1 MSNIIEKENA
11 VKKVA
16 RLMWPYFR
24 PYKLM
29 LIVAITA
36 SIITASTNG
45 ALAVA
50 VKYVF
55 DDMFKPN
62 DYTYL
67 YILPIVVVII
77 YVAKSGF
84 LFLQGFLM
92 SYIGNKVIEKLRN
105 ETFEKMVK
113 MPVKYYADQ
122 STGVLMSKITNDI
135 NLVQSSIPTII
146 NMFRAVLTMIG
157 LIGVVI
163 YMNYKLAVIAI
174 ILYPIFIY
182 PLSIISKKLRK
193 YSTKGQE
200 RMGDLTSVLQES
212 FSGIRVV
219 KAFVAENKEIN
230 RFEHSNAETIKYAN
244 KSVLAGNL
252 ASPLTEA
259 LGSFGIGAVLL
270 IGGYQVISGQSTP
283 GTFLAFLA
291 ALVQIYEPVKLFAA
305 SNNALQASI
314 AASERVFA
322 VFHETD
328 EDIENHGNIECN
340 AEGKVVEFKNVSFT
354 YDNNLYALKDVSFT
368 TKAGSTVAFVGP
380 SGAGKTTMANLIPRF
395 YDVNGGAILI
405 DGINIKEYDLYSLR
419 HNIASVSQDA
429 FLFNDTIR
437 NNIGYSKDDA
447 TDEEIFAA
455 AKAAYANEFI
465 ESFPEKYDT
474 LCGERGVKLSGG
486 QKQRITIARALLKNP
501 PILILDEATSA
512 LDTESERIVQKALDN
527 LMKGRTSFVVAHR
540 LSTILNADMIVVFNK
555 GQIEAIG
562 KHEEIVKTSATYKR
576 LYEMQFKIEQEE
588 KIADNK

>member
-1 MSNIIEKENA
+1 
-11 VKKVA
+11 
-16 RLMWPYFR
+16 MWPYFA
-24 PYKLM
+24 PYKWLM
-29 LIVAITA
+29 FLAITA

-67 YILPIVVVII
+67 YILPIVVVVI

-84 LFLQGFLM
+84 LFMQGFLM

-105 ETFEKMVK
+105 ETFEKMVRL
-113 MPVKYYADQ
+113 PVKYYSNQ
-122 STGVLMSKITNDI
+122 STGVLMSRITNDI

-146 NMFRAVLTMIG
+146 SMFRAVLTMVG
-157 LIGVVI
+157 LIGVI
-163 YMNYKLAVIAI
+163 FYMNYQLALIALV
-174 ILYPIFIY
+174 LYPIFIF

-193 YSTKGQE
+193 YSHLGQE

-219 KAFVAENKEIN
+219 KAFVAEEKEVD
-230 RFEHSNAETIKYAN
+230 RFEKANAQTIKYAN

-270 IGGYQVISGQSTP
+270 IGGYQVISGTSTT
-283 GTFLAFLA
+283 GTFIAFLA
-291 ALVQIYEPVKLFAA
+291 ALVQIYEPVKLFAN

-314 AASERVFA
+314 AASDRVFSM
-322 VFHETD
+322 FD
-328 EDIENHGNIECN
+328 EEDEIIENKGSIPCN
-340 AEGKVVEFKNVSFT
+340 AEGKDIEFKNVSFK
-354 YDNNLYALKDVSFT
+354 YDNDIYALKDVSFKV
-368 TKAGSTVAFVGP
+368 KAGSTIAFVGP
-380 SGAGKTTMANLIPRF
+380 SGAGKTTMAHLIPRF
-395 YDVNGGAILI
+395 YDVTDGAILI
-405 DGINIKEYDLYSLR
+405 GGVDIKEYDLYSLR
-419 HNIASVSQDA
+419 HNIATVSQDA

-437 NNIGYSKDDA
+437 NNISYSKANA
-447 TDEEIFAA
+447 TDEEINKAA
-455 AKAAYANEFI
+455 RAAYADEFI

-486 QKQRITIARALLKNP
+486 QKQRVTIARALLKNP

-512 LDTESERIVQKALDN
+512 LDTESERVVQKALDN
-527 LMKGRTSFVVAHR
+527 LMQGRTSFVVAHR

-555 GQIEAIG
+555 GGIEAIG
-562 KHEEIVKTSATYKR
+562 RHEEILLSSPTYKK
-576 LYEMQFKIEQEE
+576 LYEMQFKIEEMEQE
-588 KIADNK
+588 KL

>member
-1 MSNIIEKENA
+1 
-11 VKKVA
+11 
-16 RLMWPYFR
+16 MWPYFA
-24 PYKLM
+24 PYKWLM
-29 LIVAITA
+29 FLAITA

-67 YILPIVVVII
+67 YILPIVVVVI

-84 LFLQGFLM
+84 LFMQGFLM

-105 ETFEKMVK
+105 ETFEKMVRL
-113 MPVKYYADQ
+113 PVKYYSNQ
-122 STGVLMSKITNDI
+122 STGVLMSRITNDI

-146 NMFRAVLTMIG
+146 SMFRAVLTMVG
-157 LIGVVI
+157 LIGVI
-163 YMNYKLAVIAI
+163 FYMNYQLALIALV
-174 ILYPIFIY
+174 LYPIFIF

-193 YSTKGQE
+193 YSHLGQE

-219 KAFVAENKEIN
+219 KAFVAEEKEVD
-230 RFEHSNAETIKYAN
+230 RFEKANAQTIKYAN

-270 IGGYQVISGQSTP
+270 MGGYQVISGTSTT
-283 GTFLAFLA
+283 GTFIAFLA
-291 ALVQIYEPVKLFAA
+291 ALVQIYEPVKLFAN

-314 AASERVFA
+314 AASDRVFSM
-322 VFHETD
+322 FD
-328 EDIENHGNIECN
+328 EEDEIIENKGSIPCN
-340 AEGKVVEFKNVSFT
+340 AEGKDIEFKNVSFK
-354 YDNNLYALKDVSFT
+354 YDNDIYALKDVSFKV
-368 TKAGSTVAFVGP
+368 KAGSTIAFVGP
-380 SGAGKTTMANLIPRF
+380 SGAGKTTMAHLIPRF
-395 YDVNGGAILI
+395 YDVTDGAILI
-405 DGINIKEYDLYSLR
+405 GGVDIKEYDLYSLR
-419 HNIASVSQDA
+419 HNIATVSQDA

-437 NNIGYSKDDA
+437 NNISYSKANA
-447 TDEEIFAA
+447 TDEEIKKAA
-455 AKAAYANEFI
+455 RAAYADEFI

-486 QKQRITIARALLKNP
+486 QKQRVTIARALLKNP

-512 LDTESERIVQKALDN
+512 LDTESERVVQKALDN
-527 LMKGRTSFVVAHR
+527 LMQGRTSFVVAHR

-555 GQIEAIG
+555 GGIEAIG
-562 KHEEIVKTSATYKR
+562 RHEEIVVSSPTYKK
-576 LYEMQFKIEQEE
+576 LYEMQFKIEEMEQEML
-588 KIADNK
+588 

>member
-1 MSNIIEKENA
+1 
-11 VKKVA
+11 
-16 RLMWPYFR
+16 MWPYFA
-24 PYKLM
+24 PYKWLM
-29 LIVAITA
+29 FLAITA

-67 YILPIVVVII
+67 YILPIVVVVI

-84 LFLQGFLM
+84 LFMQGFLM

-105 ETFEKMVK
+105 ETFEKMVRL
-113 MPVKYYADQ
+113 PVKYYSNQ
-122 STGVLMSKITNDI
+122 STGVLMSRITNDI

-146 NMFRAVLTMIG
+146 SMFRAVLTMVG
-157 LIGVVI
+157 LIGVI
-163 YMNYKLAVIAI
+163 FYMNYQLALIALV
-174 ILYPIFIY
+174 LYPIFIF

-193 YSTKGQE
+193 YSHLGQE

-219 KAFVAENKEIN
+219 KAFVAEEKEVD
-230 RFEHSNAETIKYAN
+230 RFEKANAQTIKYAN

-270 IGGYQVISGQSTP
+270 MGGYQVISGTSTT
-283 GTFLAFLA
+283 GTFIAFLA
-291 ALVQIYEPVKLFAA
+291 ALVQIYEPVKLFAN

-314 AASERVFA
+314 AASDRVFSM
-322 VFHETD
+322 FD
-328 EDIENHGNIECN
+328 EEDEIIENKGRTPCN
-340 AEGKVVEFKNVSFT
+340 AEGKDIEFKNVSFK
-354 YDNNLYALKDVSFT
+354 YDNDIYALKDVSFKV
-368 TKAGSTVAFVGP
+368 KAGSTVAFVGP
-380 SGAGKTTMANLIPRF
+380 SGAGKTTMAHLIPRF
-395 YDVNGGAILI
+395 YDVTDGAILI
-405 DGINIKEYDLYSLR
+405 GGVDIKEYDLYSLR
-419 HNIASVSQDA
+419 HNIATVSQDA

-437 NNIGYSKDDA
+437 NNISYSKANA
-447 TDEEIFAA
+447 TDEEIKKAA
-455 AKAAYANEFI
+455 RAAYADEFI

-486 QKQRITIARALLKNP
+486 QKQRVTIARALLKNP

-512 LDTESERIVQKALDN
+512 LDTESERVVQKALDN
-527 LMKGRTSFVVAHR
+527 LMQGRTSFVVAHR

-555 GQIEAIG
+555 GGIEAIG
-562 KHEEIVKTSATYKR
+562 RHEEILVSSPTYKK
-576 LYEMQFKIEQEE
+576 LYEMQFKIEEMEQE
-588 KIADNK
+588 KL

>member
-1 MSNIIEKENA
+1 
-11 VKKVA
+11 
-16 RLMWPYFR
+16 MWPYFA
-24 PYKLM
+24 PYKWLM
-29 LIVAITA
+29 FLAITA

-67 YILPIVVVII
+67 YILPIVVVVI

-84 LFLQGFLM
+84 LFMQGFLM

-105 ETFEKMVK
+105 ETFEKMVRL
-113 MPVKYYADQ
+113 PVKYYSNQ
-122 STGVLMSKITNDI
+122 STGVLMSRITNDI

-146 NMFRAVLTMIG
+146 SMFRAVLTMVG
-157 LIGVVI
+157 LIGVI
-163 YMNYKLAVIAI
+163 FYMNYQLALIALV
-174 ILYPIFIY
+174 LYPIFIF

-193 YSTKGQE
+193 YSHLGQE

-219 KAFVAENKEIN
+219 KAFVAEEKEVD
-230 RFEHSNAETIKYAN
+230 RFEKANAQTIKYAN

-270 IGGYQVISGQSTP
+270 MGGYQVISGTSTT
-283 GTFLAFLA
+283 GTFIAFLA
-291 ALVQIYEPVKLFAA
+291 ALVQIYEPVKLFAN

-314 AASERVFA
+314 AASDRVFSM
-322 VFHETD
+322 FD
-328 EDIENHGNIECN
+328 EEDEVIENKGTITCN
-340 AEGKVVEFKNVSFT
+340 AEGKDIEFKNVSFK
-354 YDNNLYALKDVSFT
+354 YDNDIYALKDVSFT
-368 TKAGSTVAFVGP
+368 VKAGSTIAFVGP
-380 SGAGKTTMANLIPRF
+380 SGAGKTTMAHLIPRF
-395 YDVNGGAILI
+395 YDVTDGAILI
-405 DGINIKEYDLYSLR
+405 GGVDIKEYDLYSLR
-419 HNIASVSQDA
+419 HNIATVSQDA

-437 NNIGYSKDDA
+437 NNISYSKANA
-447 TDEEIFAA
+447 TDEEIKKAA
-455 AKAAYANEFI
+455 RAAYADEFI

-486 QKQRITIARALLKNP
+486 QKQRVTIARALLKNP

-512 LDTESERIVQKALDN
+512 LDTESERVVQKALDN
-527 LMKGRTSFVVAHR
+527 LMQGRTSFVVAHR

-555 GQIEAIG
+555 GGIEAIG
-562 KHEEIVKTSATYKR
+562 RHEEILVSSPTYKK
-576 LYEMQFKIEQEE
+576 LYEMQFKIEEMEQE
-588 KIADNK
+588 KL

>member
-1 MSNIIEKENA
+1 
-11 VKKVA
+11 
-16 RLMWPYFR
+16 MWPYFA
-24 PYKLM
+24 PYKWLM
-29 LIVAITA
+29 FLAITA

-67 YILPIVVVII
+67 YILPIVVVVI

-84 LFLQGFLM
+84 LFMQGFLM

-105 ETFEKMVK
+105 ETFEKMVRL
-113 MPVKYYADQ
+113 PVKYYSNQ
-122 STGVLMSKITNDI
+122 STGVLMSRITNDI

-146 NMFRAVLTMIG
+146 SMFRAVLTMVG
-157 LIGVVI
+157 LIGVII
-163 YMNYKLAVIAI
+163 YMNYQLALIALV
-174 ILYPIFIY
+174 LYPIFIF

-193 YSTKGQE
+193 YSHLGQE
-200 RMGDLTSVLQES
+200 RMGILTSVLQES

-219 KAFVAENKEIN
+219 KAFVAEEKEVD
-230 RFEHSNAETIKYAN
+230 RFEKANAQTIKYAN

-270 IGGYQVISGQSTP
+270 MGGYQVISGTSTT
-283 GTFLAFLA
+283 GTFIAFLA
-291 ALVQIYEPVKLFAA
+291 ALVQIYEPVKLFAN

-314 AASERVFA
+314 AASDRVFSM
-322 VFHETD
+322 FD
-328 EDIENHGNIECN
+328 EEDEVIENKGTITCN
-340 AEGKVVEFKNVSFT
+340 AEGKDIEFKNVSFK
-354 YDNNLYALKDVSFT
+354 YDNDIYALKDVSFKV
-368 TKAGSTVAFVGP
+368 KAGSTVAFVGP
-380 SGAGKTTMANLIPRF
+380 SGAGKTTMAHLIPRF
-395 YDVNGGAILI
+395 YDVTDGAILI
-405 DGINIKEYDLYSLR
+405 GGVDIKEYDLYSLR
-419 HNIASVSQDA
+419 HNIATVSQDA

-437 NNIGYSKDDA
+437 NNISYSKANA
-447 TDEEIFAA
+447 TDEEIKKAA
-455 AKAAYANEFI
+455 RAAYADEFI

-486 QKQRITIARALLKNP
+486 QKQRVTIARALLKNP

-512 LDTESERIVQKALDN
+512 LDTESERVVQKALDN
-527 LMKGRTSFVVAHR
+527 LMQGRTSFVVAHR

-555 GQIEAIG
+555 GGIEAIG
-562 KHEEIVKTSATYKR
+562 RHEEILVSSPTYKK
-576 LYEMQFKIEQEE
+576 LYEMQFKIEEMEQE
-588 KIADNK
+588 KL

>member
-1 MSNIIEKENA
+1 
-11 VKKVA
+11 
-16 RLMWPYFR
+16 MWPYFA
-24 PYKLM
+24 PYKWLM
-29 LIVAITA
+29 FLAITA

-67 YILPIVVVII
+67 YILPIVVVVI

-84 LFLQGFLM
+84 LFMQGFLM

-105 ETFEKMVK
+105 ETFEKMVRL
-113 MPVKYYADQ
+113 PVKYYSNQ
-122 STGVLMSKITNDI
+122 STGVLMSRITNDI

-146 NMFRAVLTMIG
+146 SMFRAVLTMVG
-157 LIGVVI
+157 LIGVII
-163 YMNYKLAVIAI
+163 YMNYQLALIALV
-174 ILYPIFIY
+174 LYPIFIF

-193 YSTKGQE
+193 YSHLGQE

-219 KAFVAENKEIN
+219 KAFVAEEKEVD
-230 RFEHSNAETIKYAN
+230 RFEKANAQTIKYAN

-270 IGGYQVISGQSTP
+270 MGGYQVISGTSTT
-283 GTFLAFLA
+283 GTFIAFLA
-291 ALVQIYEPVKLFAA
+291 ALVQIYEPVKLFAN

-314 AASERVFA
+314 AASDRVFSM
-322 VFHETD
+322 FD
-328 EDIENHGNIECN
+328 EEDEVIENKGTITCN
-340 AEGKVVEFKNVSFT
+340 AEGKDIEFKNVSFK
-354 YDNNLYALKDVSFT
+354 YDNDIYALKDVSFKV
-368 TKAGSTVAFVGP
+368 KAGSTIAFVGP
-380 SGAGKTTMANLIPRF
+380 SGAGKTTMAHLIPRF
-395 YDVNGGAILI
+395 YDVTDGAILI
-405 DGINIKEYDLYSLR
+405 GGVDIKEYDLYSLR
-419 HNIASVSQDA
+419 HNIATVSQDA

-437 NNIGYSKDDA
+437 NNISYSKANA
-447 TDEEIFAA
+447 TDEEIKKAA
-455 AKAAYANEFI
+455 RAAYADEFI

-486 QKQRITIARALLKNP
+486 QKQRVTIARALLKNP

-512 LDTESERIVQKALDN
+512 LDTESERVVQKALDN
-527 LMKGRTSFVVAHR
+527 LMQGRTSFVVAHR

-555 GQIEAIG
+555 GGIEAIG
-562 KHEEIVKTSATYKR
+562 RHEEILVSSPTYKK
-576 LYEMQFKIEQEE
+576 LYEMQFKIEEMEQE
-588 KIADNK
+588 KL

>member
-1 MSNIIEKENA
+1 
-11 VKKVA
+11 
-16 RLMWPYFR
+16 MWPYFA
-24 PYKLM
+24 PYKWLM
-29 LIVAITA
+29 FLAITA

-67 YILPIVVVII
+67 YILPIVVVVI

-84 LFLQGFLM
+84 LFMQGFLM

-105 ETFEKMVK
+105 ETFEKMVRL
-113 MPVKYYADQ
+113 PVKYYSNQ
-122 STGVLMSKITNDI
+122 STGVLMSRITNDI

-146 NMFRAVLTMIG
+146 SMFRAVLTMVG
-157 LIGVVI
+157 LIGVI
-163 YMNYKLAVIAI
+163 FYMNYQLALIALV
-174 ILYPIFIY
+174 LYPIFIF

-193 YSTKGQE
+193 YSHLGQE

-219 KAFVAENKEIN
+219 KAFVAEEKEVD
-230 RFEHSNAETIKYAN
+230 RFEKANAQTIKYAN

-270 IGGYQVISGQSTP
+270 MGGYQVISGTSTT
-283 GTFLAFLA
+283 GTFIAFLA
-291 ALVQIYEPVKLFAA
+291 ALVQIYEPVKLFAN

-314 AASERVFA
+314 AASDRVFSM
-322 VFHETD
+322 FD
-328 EDIENHGNIECN
+328 EEDEVIENKGTITCN
-340 AEGKVVEFKNVSFT
+340 AEGKDIEFKNVSFK
-354 YDNNLYALKDVSFT
+354 YDNDIYALKDVSFKV
-368 TKAGSTVAFVGP
+368 KAGSTVAFVGP
-380 SGAGKTTMANLIPRF
+380 SGAGKTTMAHLIPRF
-395 YDVNGGAILI
+395 YDVTDGAILI
-405 DGINIKEYDLYSLR
+405 GGVDIKEYDLYSLR
-419 HNIASVSQDA
+419 HNIATVSQDA

-437 NNIGYSKDDA
+437 NNISYSKANA
-447 TDEEIFAA
+447 TDEEIKKAA
-455 AKAAYANEFI
+455 RAAYADEFI

-486 QKQRITIARALLKNP
+486 QKQRVTIARALLKNP

-512 LDTESERIVQKALDN
+512 LDTESERVVQKALDN
-527 LMKGRTSFVVAHR
+527 LMQGRTSFVVAHR

-555 GQIEAIG
+555 GGIEAIG
-562 KHEEIVKTSATYKR
+562 RHEEILVSSPTYKK
-576 LYEMQFKIEQEE
+576 LYEMQFKIEEMEQEML
-588 KIADNK
+588 

>member
-1 MSNIIEKENA
+1 
-11 VKKVA
+11 
-16 RLMWPYFR
+16 MWPYFA
-24 PYKLM
+24 PYKWLM
-29 LIVAITA
+29 FLAITA

-67 YILPIVVVII
+67 YILPIVVVVI

-84 LFLQGFLM
+84 LFMQGFLM

-105 ETFEKMVK
+105 ETFEKMVRL
-113 MPVKYYADQ
+113 PVKYYSNQ
-122 STGVLMSKITNDI
+122 STGVLMSRITNDI

-146 NMFRAVLTMIG
+146 SMFRAVLTMVG
-157 LIGVVI
+157 LIGVI
-163 YMNYKLAVIAI
+163 FYMNYQLALIALV
-174 ILYPIFIY
+174 LYPIFIF

-193 YSTKGQE
+193 YSHLGQE

-219 KAFVAENKEIN
+219 KAFVAEEKEVD
-230 RFEHSNAETIKYAN
+230 RFEKANAQTIKYAN

-270 IGGYQVISGQSTP
+270 IGGYQVISGTSTT
-283 GTFLAFLA
+283 GTFIAFLA
-291 ALVQIYEPVKLFAA
+291 ALVQIYEPVKLFAN

-314 AASERVFA
+314 AASDRVFSM
-322 VFHETD
+322 FD
-328 EDIENHGNIECN
+328 EEDEIIENKGSIPCN
-340 AEGKVVEFKNVSFT
+340 AEGKDIEFKNVSFK
-354 YDNNLYALKDVSFT
+354 YDNDIYALKDVSFT
-368 TKAGSTVAFVGP
+368 VKAGSTIAFVGP
-380 SGAGKTTMANLIPRF
+380 SGAGKTTMAHLIPRF
-395 YDVNGGAILI
+395 YDVTDGAILI
-405 DGINIKEYDLYSLR
+405 GGVDIKEYDLYSLR
-419 HNIASVSQDA
+419 HNIATVSQDA

-437 NNIGYSKDDA
+437 NNISYSKANA
-447 TDEEIFAA
+447 TDEEIKKAA
-455 AKAAYANEFI
+455 RAAYADEFI

-486 QKQRITIARALLKNP
+486 QKQRVTIARALLKNP

-512 LDTESERIVQKALDN
+512 LDTESERVVQKALDN
-527 LMKGRTSFVVAHR
+527 LMQGRTSFVVAHR

-555 GQIEAIG
+555 GGIEAIG
-562 KHEEIVKTSATYKR
+562 RHEEILVSSPTYKK
-576 LYEMQFKIEQEE
+576 LYEMQFKIEEMEQE
-588 KIADNK
+588 KL

>member
-1 MSNIIEKENA
+1 
-11 VKKVA
+11 
-16 RLMWPYFR
+16 MWPYFA
-24 PYKLM
+24 PYKWL
-29 LIVAITA
+29 LFLAITA

-67 YILPIVVVII
+67 YILPIVVVVI

-84 LFLQGFLM
+84 LFMQGFLM

-105 ETFEKMVK
+105 ETFEKMVRL
-113 MPVKYYADQ
+113 PVKYYSNQ
-122 STGVLMSKITNDI
+122 STGVLMSRITNDI

-146 NMFRAVLTMIG
+146 SMFRAVLTMVG
-157 LIGVVI
+157 LIGVII
-163 YMNYKLAVIAI
+163 YMNYQLALIALV
-174 ILYPIFIY
+174 LYPIFIV

-193 YSTKGQE
+193 YSHLGQE
-200 RMGDLTSVLQES
+200 RMGTLTSVLQES

-219 KAFVAENKEIN
+219 KAFVAEEKEVD
-230 RFEHSNAETIKYAN
+230 RFEKANAQTIKYAN

-270 IGGYQVISGQSTP
+270 MGGYQVISGTSTT
-283 GTFLAFLA
+283 GTFIAFLA
-291 ALVQIYEPVKLFAA
+291 ALVQIYEPVKLFAN

-314 AASERVFA
+314 AASDRVFSM
-322 VFHETD
+322 FD
-328 EDIENHGNIECN
+328 EEDEIIENKGSIPCN
-340 AEGKVVEFKNVSFT
+340 AEGKDIEFKNVSFK
-354 YDNNLYALKDVSFT
+354 YDNDIYALKDVSFKV
-368 TKAGSTVAFVGP
+368 KAGSTVAFVGP
-380 SGAGKTTMANLIPRF
+380 SGAGKTTMAHLIPRF
-395 YDVNGGAILI
+395 YDVTDGAILI
-405 DGINIKEYDLYSLR
+405 GGVDIKEYDLYSLR
-419 HNIASVSQDA
+419 HNIATVSQDA

-437 NNIGYSKDDA
+437 NNISYSKANA
-447 TDEEIFAA
+447 TDEEIKKAA
-455 AKAAYANEFI
+455 RAAYADEFI

-486 QKQRITIARALLKNP
+486 QKQRVTIARALLKNP

-512 LDTESERIVQKALDN
+512 LDTESERVVQKALDN
-527 LMKGRTSFVVAHR
+527 LMQGRTSFVVAHR

-555 GQIEAIG
+555 GGIEAIG
-562 KHEEIVKTSATYKR
+562 RHEEIVVSSPTYKK
-576 LYEMQFKIEQEE
+576 LYEMQFKIEEMEQEML
-588 KIADNK
+588 

>member
-1 MSNIIEKENA
+1 
-11 VKKVA
+11 
-16 RLMWPYFR
+16 MWPYFA
-24 PYKLM
+24 PYKWLM
-29 LIVAITA
+29 FLAITA

-67 YILPIVVVII
+67 YILPIVVVVI

-84 LFLQGFLM
+84 LFMQGFLM

-105 ETFEKMVK
+105 ETFEKMVRL
-113 MPVKYYADQ
+113 PVKYYSNQ
-122 STGVLMSKITNDI
+122 STGVLMSRITNDI

-146 NMFRAVLTMIG
+146 SMFRAVLTMVG
-157 LIGVVI
+157 LIGVI
-163 YMNYKLAVIAI
+163 FYMNYQLALIALV
-174 ILYPIFIY
+174 LYPIFIF

-193 YSTKGQE
+193 YSHLGQE

-219 KAFVAENKEIN
+219 KAFVAEEKEVD
-230 RFEHSNAETIKYAN
+230 RFEKANAQTIKYAN

-270 IGGYQVISGQSTP
+270 IGGYQVISGTSTT
-283 GTFLAFLA
+283 GTFIAFLA
-291 ALVQIYEPVKLFAA
+291 ALVQIYEPVKLFAN

-314 AASERVFA
+314 AASDRVFSM
-322 VFHETD
+322 FD
-328 EDIENHGNIECN
+328 EEDEIIENKGSIPCN
-340 AEGKVVEFKNVSFT
+340 AEGKDIEFKNVSFK
-354 YDNNLYALKDVSFT
+354 YDNDIYALKDVSFKV
-368 TKAGSTVAFVGP
+368 KAGSTVAFVGP
-380 SGAGKTTMANLIPRF
+380 SGAGKTTMAHLIPRF
-395 YDVNGGAILI
+395 YDVTDGAILI
-405 DGINIKEYDLYSLR
+405 GGVDIKEYDLYSLR
-419 HNIASVSQDA
+419 HNIATVSQDA

-437 NNIGYSKDDA
+437 NNISYSKANA
-447 TDEEIFAA
+447 TDEEIKKAA
-455 AKAAYANEFI
+455 RAAYADEFI

-486 QKQRITIARALLKNP
+486 QKQRVTIARALLKNP

-512 LDTESERIVQKALDN
+512 LDTESERVVQKALDN
-527 LMKGRTSFVVAHR
+527 LMQGRTSFVVAHR

-555 GQIEAIG
+555 GGIEAIG
-562 KHEEIVKTSATYKR
+562 RHEEILLSSPTYKK
-576 LYEMQFKIEQEE
+576 LYEMQFKIEEMEQEML
-588 KIADNK
+588 

>member
-1 MSNIIEKENA
+1 
-11 VKKVA
+11 
-16 RLMWPYFR
+16 MWPYFA
-24 PYKLM
+24 PYKWLM
-29 LIVAITA
+29 FLAITA

-67 YILPIVVVII
+67 YILPIVVVVI

-84 LFLQGFLM
+84 LFMQGFLM

-105 ETFEKMVK
+105 ETFEKMVRL
-113 MPVKYYADQ
+113 PVKYYSNQ
-122 STGVLMSKITNDI
+122 STGVLMSRITNDI

-146 NMFRAVLTMIG
+146 SMFRAVLTMVG
-157 LIGVVI
+157 LIGVI
-163 YMNYKLAVIAI
+163 FYMNYQLALIALV
-174 ILYPIFIY
+174 LYPIFIF

-193 YSTKGQE
+193 YSHLGQE
-200 RMGDLTSVLQES
+200 RMGTLTSVLQES

-219 KAFVAENKEIN
+219 KAFVAEEKEVD
-230 RFEHSNAETIKYAN
+230 RFEKANAQTIKYAN

-270 IGGYQVISGQSTP
+270 MGGYQVISGTSTT
-283 GTFLAFLA
+283 GTFIAFLA
-291 ALVQIYEPVKLFAA
+291 ALVQIYEPVKLFAN

-314 AASERVFA
+314 AASDRVFSM
-322 VFHETD
+322 FD
-328 EDIENHGNIECN
+328 EEDEVIENKGTITCN
-340 AEGKVVEFKNVSFT
+340 AEGKDIEFKNVSFK
-354 YDNNLYALKDVSFT
+354 YDNDIYALKDVSFKV
-368 TKAGSTVAFVGP
+368 KAGSTIAFVGP
-380 SGAGKTTMANLIPRF
+380 SGAGKTTMAHLIPRF
-395 YDVNGGAILI
+395 YDVTDGAILI
-405 DGINIKEYDLYSLR
+405 GGVDIKEYDLYSLR
-419 HNIASVSQDA
+419 HNIATVSQDA

-437 NNIGYSKDDA
+437 NNISYSKANA
-447 TDEEIFAA
+447 TDEEIKKAA
-455 AKAAYANEFI
+455 RAAYADEFI

-486 QKQRITIARALLKNP
+486 QKQRVTIARALLKNP

-512 LDTESERIVQKALDN
+512 LDTESERVVQKALDN
-527 LMKGRTSFVVAHR
+527 LMQGRTSFVVAHR

-555 GQIEAIG
+555 GGIEAIG
-562 KHEEIVKTSATYKR
+562 RHEEIVVSSPTYKK
-576 LYEMQFKIEQEE
+576 LYEMQFKIEEMEQEML
-588 KIADNK
+588 

>member
-1 MSNIIEKENA
+1 
-11 VKKVA
+11 
-16 RLMWPYFR
+16 MWPYFA
-24 PYKLM
+24 PYKWLM
-29 LIVAITA
+29 FLAITA

-67 YILPIVVVII
+67 YILPIVVVVI

-84 LFLQGFLM
+84 LFMQGFLM

-105 ETFEKMVK
+105 ETFEKMVRL
-113 MPVKYYADQ
+113 PVKYYSNQ
-122 STGVLMSKITNDI
+122 STGVLMSRITNDI

-146 NMFRAVLTMIG
+146 SMFRAVLTMVG
-157 LIGVVI
+157 LIGVI
-163 YMNYKLAVIAI
+163 FYMNYQLALIALV
-174 ILYPIFIY
+174 LYPIFIF

-193 YSTKGQE
+193 YSHLGQE

-219 KAFVAENKEIN
+219 KAFVAEEKEVD
-230 RFEHSNAETIKYAN
+230 RFEKANAQTIKYAN

-270 IGGYQVISGQSTP
+270 MGGYQVISGTSTT
-283 GTFLAFLA
+283 GTFIAFLA
-291 ALVQIYEPVKLFAA
+291 ALVQIYEPVKLFAN

-314 AASERVFA
+314 AASDRVFSM
-322 VFHETD
+322 FD
-328 EDIENHGNIECN
+328 EEDEIIENKGIIPCN
-340 AEGKVVEFKNVSFT
+340 AEGKDIEFKKVSFK
-354 YDNNLYALKDVSFT
+354 YDNDIYALKDVSFKV
-368 TKAGSTVAFVGP
+368 KAGSTIAFVGP
-380 SGAGKTTMANLIPRF
+380 SGAGKTTMAHLIPRF
-395 YDVNGGAILI
+395 YDVTDGAILI
-405 DGINIKEYDLYSLR
+405 GGVDIKEYDLYSLR
-419 HNIASVSQDA
+419 HNIATVSQDA

-437 NNIGYSKDDA
+437 NNISYSKANA
-447 TDEEIFAA
+447 TDEEIKKAA
-455 AKAAYANEFI
+455 RAAYADEFI

-486 QKQRITIARALLKNP
+486 QKQRVTIARALLKNP

-512 LDTESERIVQKALDN
+512 LDTESERVVQKALDN
-527 LMKGRTSFVVAHR
+527 LMQGRTSFVVAHR

-555 GQIEAIG
+555 GGIEAIG
-562 KHEEIVKTSATYKR
+562 RHEEILVSSPTYKK
-576 LYEMQFKIEQEE
+576 LYEMQFKIEEMEQE
-588 KIADNK
+588 KL

>member
-1 MSNIIEKENA
+1 
-11 VKKVA
+11 
-16 RLMWPYFR
+16 MWPYFA
-24 PYKLM
+24 PYKWLM
-29 LIVAITA
+29 FLAIAA

-67 YILPIVVVII
+67 YILPIVVILI

-105 ETFEKMVK
+105 ETFEKMVRL
-113 MPVKYYADQ
+113 PVKYYSNQ
-122 STGVLMSKITNDI
+122 STGALMSRITNDI

-157 LIGVVI
+157 LIGVI
-163 YMNYKLAVIAI
+163 FYMNYQLALIAI
-174 ILYPIFIY
+174 VLYPIFIF

-193 YSTKGQE
+193 YSHLGQE

-219 KAFVAENKEIN
+219 KAFVAEEKEVD
-230 RFEHSNAETIKYAN
+230 RFEKANAQTIKYAN

-270 IGGYQVISGQSTP
+270 MGGYQVISGTSTT
-283 GTFLAFLA
+283 GTFIAFLA
-291 ALVQIYEPVKLFAA
+291 ALVQIYEPVKLFAN

-314 AASERVFA
+314 AATDRVFSM
-322 VFHETD
+322 FD
-328 EDIENHGNIECN
+328 EEDEVIENKGTITCN
-340 AEGKVVEFKNVSFT
+340 AEGKDIEFKNVSFK
-354 YDNNLYALKDVSFT
+354 YDDVYALKDVSF
-368 TKAGSTVAFVGP
+368 KVKSGSTVAFVGP
-380 SGAGKTTMANLIPRF
+380 SGAGKTTMAHLIPRF
-395 YDVNGGAILI
+395 YDVTEGAILI
-405 DGINIKEYDLYSLR
+405 GGVDIKDYDLYSLR
-419 HNIASVSQDA
+419 HNIATVSQDA

-437 NNIGYSKDDA
+437 NNISYSNANA
-447 TDEEIFAA
+447 TEEDIKNAA
-455 AKAAYANEFI
+455 RAAYADEFI

-486 QKQRITIARALLKNP
+486 QKQRVTIARALLKNP

-512 LDTESERIVQKALDN
+512 LDTESERVVQKALDN
-527 LMKGRTSFVVAHR
+527 LMQGRTSFVVAHR

-555 GQIEAIG
+555 GGIEAIG
-562 KHEEIVKTSATYKR
+562 RHEEILISSPTYKK
-576 LYEMQFKIEQEE
+576 LYEMQFKVEE
-588 KIADNK
+588 ME

>member
-1 MSNIIEKENA
+1 
-11 VKKVA
+11 
-16 RLMWPYFR
+16 MWPYFA
-24 PYKLM
+24 PYKWLM
-29 LIVAITA
+29 FLAIIA

-67 YILPIVVVII
+67 YILPITVVLI
-77 YVAKSGF
+77 YVAKSSF
-84 LFLQGFLM
+84 LFMQGFLM
-92 SYIGNKVIEKLRN
+92 SFIGNKVIEKLRN
-105 ETFEKMVK
+105 EKFEKMIRL
-113 MPVKYYADQ
+113 PVKYYSDQ
-122 STGVLMSKITNDI
+122 STGALMSRITNDI

-146 NMFRAVLTMIG
+146 SMFRAVLTMIG
-157 LIGVVI
+157 LIGVII
-163 YMNYKLAVIAI
+163 YMNYKLALIAI
-174 ILYPIFIY
+174 VLYPIFIF

-193 YSTKGQE
+193 YSHLGQE

-219 KAFVAENKEIN
+219 KAFVAEDKEVE
-230 RFEHSNAETIKYAN
+230 RFEKANAQTIKYAN

-270 IGGYQVISGQSTP
+270 MGGYQVISGTSTT
-283 GTFLAFLA
+283 GTFIAFLA
-291 ALVQIYEPVKLFAA
+291 ALVQIYEPVKLFAN

-314 AASERVFA
+314 AATDRVFSM
-322 VFHETD
+322 FD
-328 EDIENHGNIECN
+328 EEDEVIENKGSVECN
-340 AEGKVVEFKNVSFT
+340 AEGKDIEFKNVSFK
-354 YDNNLYALKDVSFT
+354 YKDNIYALKNISFNV
-368 TKAGSTVAFVGP
+368 KAGSTVAFVGP
-380 SGAGKTTMANLIPRF
+380 SGAGKTTLAHLIPRF
-395 YDVNGGAILI
+395 YDVTEGAILI
-405 DGINIKEYDLYSLR
+405 GGINIKDYDLYSLR
-419 HNIASVSQDA
+419 HNIATVSQDA

-437 NNIGYSKDDA
+437 NNISYSKENA
-447 TDEEIFAA
+447 TDEEIKNAA
-455 AKAAYANEFI
+455 RAAYADEFI
-465 ESFPEKYDT
+465 ENFPEKYDA

-512 LDTESERIVQKALDN
+512 LDTESERVVQKALDN

-540 LSTILNADMIVVFNK
+540 LSTILNADIIVVFNN
-555 GQIEAIG
+555 GGIEAIG
-562 KHEEIVKTSATYKR
+562 RHEEILVSSPTYKN
-576 LYEMQFKIEQEE
+576 LYEMQFKVEE
-588 KIADNK
+588 MENITAGKE

>member
-1 MSNIIEKENA
+1 
-11 VKKVA
+11 
-16 RLMWPYFR
+16 MWPYFA
-24 PYKLM
+24 PYKWLM
-29 LIVAITA
+29 FLAITA

-67 YILPIVVVII
+67 YILPIVVVVI

-84 LFLQGFLM
+84 LFMQGFLM

-105 ETFEKMVK
+105 ETFEKMVRL
-113 MPVKYYADQ
+113 PVKYYSNQ
-122 STGVLMSKITNDI
+122 STGVLMSRITNDI

-146 NMFRAVLTMIG
+146 SMFRAVLTMVG
-157 LIGVVI
+157 LIGVI
-163 YMNYKLAVIAI
+163 FYMNYQLALIALV
-174 ILYPIFIY
+174 LYPIFIF

-193 YSTKGQE
+193 YSHLGQE

-219 KAFVAENKEIN
+219 KAFVAEEKEVD
-230 RFEHSNAETIKYAN
+230 RFEKANAQTIKYAN

-270 IGGYQVISGQSTP
+270 MGGYQVISGTSTT
-283 GTFLAFLA
+283 GTFIAFLA
-291 ALVQIYEPVKLFAA
+291 ALVQIYEPVKLFAN

-314 AASERVFA
+314 AASDRVFSM
-322 VFHETD
+322 FD
-328 EDIENHGNIECN
+328 EEDEIIENKGSIPCN
-340 AEGKVVEFKNVSFT
+340 AEGKDIEFKNVSFK
-354 YDNNLYALKDVSFT
+354 YDNDIYALKDVSFKI
-368 TKAGSTVAFVGP
+368 KAGSTVAFVGP
-380 SGAGKTTMANLIPRF
+380 SGAGKTTMAHLIPRF
-395 YDVNGGAILI
+395 YDVTDGAILI
-405 DGINIKEYDLYSLR
+405 GGVDIKEYDLYSLR
-419 HNIASVSQDA
+419 HNIATVSQDA

-437 NNIGYSKDDA
+437 NNISYSKANA
-447 TDEEIFAA
+447 TDEEIKKAA
-455 AKAAYANEFI
+455 RAAYADEFI

-486 QKQRITIARALLKNP
+486 QKQRVTIARALLKNP

-512 LDTESERIVQKALDN
+512 LDTESERVVQKALDN
-527 LMKGRTSFVVAHR
+527 LMQGRTSFVVAHR

-555 GQIEAIG
+555 GGIEAIG
-562 KHEEIVKTSATYKR
+562 RHEEILLSSPTYKK
-576 LYEMQFKIEQEE
+576 LYEMQFKIEEMEQEML
-588 KIADNK
+588 

>member
-1 MSNIIEKENA
+1 
-11 VKKVA
+11 
-16 RLMWPYFR
+16 MWPYFA
-24 PYKLM
+24 PYKWLM
-29 LIVAITA
+29 FLAITA

-67 YILPIVVVII
+67 YILPIVVVVI

-84 LFLQGFLM
+84 LFMQGFLM

-105 ETFEKMVK
+105 ETFEKMVRL
-113 MPVKYYADQ
+113 PVKYYSNQ
-122 STGVLMSKITNDI
+122 STGVLMSRITNDI

-146 NMFRAVLTMIG
+146 SMFRAVLTMVG
-157 LIGVVI
+157 LIGVI
-163 YMNYKLAVIAI
+163 FYMNYQLALIALV
-174 ILYPIFIY
+174 LYPIFIF

-193 YSTKGQE
+193 YSHLGQE

-219 KAFVAENKEIN
+219 KAFVAEEKEVD
-230 RFEHSNAETIKYAN
+230 RFEKANAQTIKYAN

-270 IGGYQVISGQSTP
+270 MGGYQVISGTSTT
-283 GTFLAFLA
+283 GTFIAFLA
-291 ALVQIYEPVKLFAA
+291 ALVQIYEPVKLFAN

-314 AASERVFA
+314 AASDRVFSM
-322 VFHETD
+322 FD
-328 EDIENHGNIECN
+328 EEDEIIENKGTITCN
-340 AEGKVVEFKNVSFT
+340 AEGKDIEFKNVSFK
-354 YDNNLYALKDVSFT
+354 YDNDIYALKDVSFKV
-368 TKAGSTVAFVGP
+368 KAGSTVAFVGP
-380 SGAGKTTMANLIPRF
+380 SGAGKTTMAHLIPRF
-395 YDVNGGAILI
+395 YDVTDGAILI
-405 DGINIKEYDLYSLR
+405 GGVDIKEYDLYSLR
-419 HNIASVSQDA
+419 HNIATVSQDA

-437 NNIGYSKDDA
+437 NNISYSKANA
-447 TDEEIFAA
+447 TDEEIKKAA
-455 AKAAYANEFI
+455 RAAYADEFI

-486 QKQRITIARALLKNP
+486 QKQRVTIARALLKNP

-512 LDTESERIVQKALDN
+512 LDTESERVVQKALDN
-527 LMKGRTSFVVAHR
+527 LMQGRTSFVVAHR

-555 GQIEAIG
+555 GGIEAIG
-562 KHEEIVKTSATYKR
+562 RHEEILVSSPTYKK
-576 LYEMQFKIEQEE
+576 LYEMQFKIEEMEQE
-588 KIADNK
+588 KL

>member
-1 MSNIIEKENA
+1 
-11 VKKVA
+11 
-16 RLMWPYFR
+16 MWPYFA
-24 PYKLM
+24 PYKWLM
-29 LIVAITA
+29 FLAITA

-67 YILPIVVVII
+67 YILPIVVVVI

-84 LFLQGFLM
+84 LFMQGFLM

-105 ETFEKMVK
+105 ETFEKMVRL
-113 MPVKYYADQ
+113 PVKYYSNQ
-122 STGVLMSKITNDI
+122 STGVLMSRITNDI

-146 NMFRAVLTMIG
+146 SMFRAVLTMVG
-157 LIGVVI
+157 LIGVI
-163 YMNYKLAVIAI
+163 FYMNYQLALIALV
-174 ILYPIFIY
+174 LYPIFIF

-193 YSTKGQE
+193 YSHLGQE
-200 RMGDLTSVLQES
+200 RMGTLTSVLQES

-219 KAFVAENKEIN
+219 KAFVAEEKEVD
-230 RFEHSNAETIKYAN
+230 RFEKANAQTIKYAN

-270 IGGYQVISGQSTP
+270 MGGYQVISGTSTT
-283 GTFLAFLA
+283 GTFIAFLA
-291 ALVQIYEPVKLFAA
+291 ALVQIYEPVKLFAN

-314 AASERVFA
+314 AASDRVFSM
-322 VFHETD
+322 FD
-328 EDIENHGNIECN
+328 EEDEVIENKGTITCN
-340 AEGKVVEFKNVSFT
+340 AEGKDIEFKNVSFK
-354 YDNNLYALKDVSFT
+354 YDNDIYALKDVSFKV
-368 TKAGSTVAFVGP
+368 KAGSTIAFVGP
-380 SGAGKTTMANLIPRF
+380 SGAGKTTMAHLIPRF
-395 YDVNGGAILI
+395 YDVTDGAILI
-405 DGINIKEYDLYSLR
+405 GGVDIKEYDLYSLR
-419 HNIASVSQDA
+419 HNIATVSQDA

-437 NNIGYSKDDA
+437 NNISYSKANA
-447 TDEEIFAA
+447 TDEEIKKAA
-455 AKAAYANEFI
+455 RAAYADEFI

-486 QKQRITIARALLKNP
+486 QKQRVTIARALLKNP

-512 LDTESERIVQKALDN
+512 LDTESERVVQKALDN
-527 LMKGRTSFVVAHR
+527 LMQGRTSFVVAHR

-555 GQIEAIG
+555 GGIEAIG
-562 KHEEIVKTSATYKR
+562 RHEEILVSSPTYKK
-576 LYEMQFKIEQEE
+576 LYEMQFKIEEMEQE
-588 KIADNK
+588 KL